1 MKKLFLLVV
10 TMTLVATAC
19 KSKYPNLDNGVY
31 AEFVTNKGTFVAKLY
46 HDATPLTAANF
57 IELAEGTHPMVD
69 TAYAGK
75 PYYNGIIFHR
85 VIKDFMIQGGDPT
98 GTGSGSPGYRFPDE
112 FVDSLTHDRKG
123 LLSMANSGTAT
134 NGSQFFVT
142 LKETPWLNNK
152 HTIFGEVVLGQEI
165 VDSIGIVET
174 TKPGDKPVEEVVMQ
188 EVNIIKKGSL
198 DLPSFAAEMEAIEE
212 KRKEKEARLAKVAE
226 NKLAE
231 FNKQKAEAQEYPSG
245 LKVYWSERGTGD
257 APKEGD
263 MIRLDYAGYFDDG
276 RLFDTSMLD
285 VAESYEN
292 VNEQR
297 KAANQYL
304 PINTPFSKDA
314 RLIPG
319 FREAMLSMKPGDKI
333 TAFIPSHLGY
343 GAVDY
348 GPIPAN
354 SDLVFELELVDV
366 VE

>member
-1 MKKLFLLVV
+1 MKRIFLLLA
-10 TMTLVATAC
+10 TITLVASSC

-46 HDATPLTAANF
+46 HEATPLTAANF
-57 IELAEGTHPMVD
+57 IELAEGNHSMVD
-69 TAYAGK
+69 SAYAGK

-85 VIKDFMIQGGDPT
+85 VIKDFMIQGGDPL

-112 FVDSLTHDRKG
+112 FVDSLKHDRKG
-123 LLSMANSGTAT
+123 LLSMANSGPET

-165 VDSIGIVET
+165 VDSIGSVET
-174 TKPGDKPVEEVVMQ
+174 TKPGDKPIEEVVMQ
-188 EVNIIKKGSL
+188 EVNIIKKGNVK
-198 DLPSFAAEMEAIEE
+198 LPSFTTEMEAVEE
-212 KRKEKEARLAKVAE
+212 LKREKEARLAQIAE
-226 NKLAE
+226 NKLNE
-231 FNKQKAEAQEYPSG
+231 FNKQKESAEEYPSG
-245 LKVYWSERGTGD
+245 LKIYWSERGTGD
-257 APKEGD
+257 KPAEGD

-276 RLFDTSMLD
+276 RLFDTSMLR
-285 VAESYEN
+285 VAEAFET

-304 PINTPFSKDA
+304 PINTPYSKDA

-319 FREAMLSMKPGDKI
+319 FREAMLNMKPGDKI

-354 SDLVFELELVDV
+354 SDLVFELELIDV

>member
-1 MKKLFLLVV
+1 MKRIFLLLATLTIVV
-10 TMTLVATAC
+10 SSC

-46 HDATPLTAANF
+46 HEATPLTAANF

-85 VIKDFMIQGGDPT
+85 VIKDFMIQGGDPL

-112 FVDSLTHDRKG
+112 FVDSLKHDRKG
-123 LLSMANSGTAT
+123 LLSMANSGPAT

-152 HTIFGEVVLGQEI
+152 HTIFGEVVMGQEV

-174 TKPGDKPVEEVVMQ
+174 TKPGDKPVDEIIMQ
-188 EVNIIKKGSL
+188 EVNIIKKGNIK
-198 DLPSFAAEMEAIEE
+198 LPSFTAEMEVVEE
-212 KRKEKEARLAKVAE
+212 KKREKEARLAKVAQD
-226 NKLAE
+226 KLDE
-231 FNKQKAEAQEYPSG
+231 FNKQKVEAQEYPSG
-245 LKVYWSERGTGD
+245 LKVYWSERGTGT

-276 RLFDTSMLD
+276 RLFDTSMLK
-285 VAESYEN
+285 VAEAYEN

-354 SDLVFELELVDV
+354 SDLVFELALIDV